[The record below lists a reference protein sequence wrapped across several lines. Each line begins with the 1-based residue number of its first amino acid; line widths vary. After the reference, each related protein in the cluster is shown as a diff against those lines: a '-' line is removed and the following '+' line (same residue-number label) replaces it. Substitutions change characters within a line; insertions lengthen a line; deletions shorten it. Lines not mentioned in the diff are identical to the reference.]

1 METSVVRRRKRSAS
15 AERIKNAY
23 NGANNVEVE
32 VIEAV
37 GTAKTDDT
45 PKEMRVCAYCR
56 VSTEEE
62 SQQSSYELQVQHY
75 NHGHGIS
82 KRVPTVM
89 QGSRYF
95 FCPMSR
101 LL

>member
-1 METSVVRRRKRSAS
+1 MPAQQFAYDYSQIKGEKEVRVMETNDGRRRRRSAS

-45 PKEMRVCAYCR
+45 PK
-56 VSTEEE
+56 
-62 SQQSSYELQVQHY
+62 
-75 NHGHGIS
+75 
-82 KRVPTVM
+82 
-89 QGSRYF
+89 
-95 FCPMSR
+95 
-101 LL
+101 

>member
-1 METSVVRRRKRSAS
+1 METSIVRRRKRSAS

-45 PKEMRVCAYCR
+45 PKEMRVCAYCH

-75 NHGHGIS
+75 CLY
-82 KRVPTVM
+82 V
-89 QGSRYF
+89 SR
-95 FCPMSR
+95 R
-101 LL
+101 LSCYIQ